1 MTKPKK
7 VRRKKYDKPFTVRAT
22 ADEHKGLMNRAQESR
37 LSLSRYLIECGL
49 NKVAPTWEDAQRHER
64 TIVQIARAGNN
75 LNQIAK
81 KLNAQRGVIDYSSL
95 EQTLK
100 AITVALREIQE
111 FKR

>member
-1 MTKPKK
+1 MTKSKTM
-7 VRRKKYDKPFTVRAT
+7 RQKKYDIKLTIRAT
-22 ADEHKGLMNRAQESR
+22 RDEHEGLMNRAQESR

-49 NKVAPTWEDAQRHER
+49 NTEAPTWEAEQRHER

-81 KLNAQRGVIDYSSL
+81 RLNSQRGVIDYSKL
-95 EQTLK
+95 EQTVK
-100 AITVALREIQE
+100 AIMMALKEIQE